1 MLCCCFQFFFLEGP
15 SLHELQTIRQ
25 NHLAPSYKT
34 IYDEPLIIHN
44 GKMQWLFD
52 HTGRKYLDM
61 FAGIVTVSVGHC
73 HPHVTAAVEKQLRQ
87 LWHTTLI
94 YLHPNIHTYARELVK
109 KMPGDLKVKSPNK
122 LRVALSRICIYWI
135 LILRTGR
142 LLFKFGL

>member
-1 MLCCCFQFFFLEGP
+1 MGQLVFYYLLFFFMEGP
-15 SLHELQTIRQ
+15 SLDELQTIRQ
-25 NHLAPSYKT
+25 NHLSPNYKT

-73 HPHVTAAVEKQLRQ
+73 HPHVTAAVEKQLKQ

-94 YLHPNIHTYARELVK
+94 YLHPNIHKYAQELVNK
-109 KMPGDLKVKSPNK
+109 LPGDLKVNLVHIIEEEMVRHRLDKS
-122 LRVALSRICIYWI
+122 VII
-135 LILRTGR
+135 
-142 LLFKFGL
+142 